1 MDRHLASQND
11 GGAIRASP
19 SRRYPPSELLYS
31 AGFFVLSV
39 LGPLIVNPIDFGVI
53 ELIWRAL
60 ENDQVGPL
68 LDAGIRLAC
77 MNTLQDLP
85 IYLGALSLAEALA
98 DRYKDRAILLSYAI
112 PIVTVPPVYWI
123 VYRVHGVAYDFT
135 MPAILSIAGV
145 VFVLR
150 LGSASS
156 VKQKWQ
162 SLWTVALLLAGF
174 QWLSISPT
182 LTTLGFGHGDVSL
195 DLKAAASVL
204 NAENLLDL
212 LSFIVASVMIL
223 SGLITSKFMID
234 YQAYIRLIEEE
245 KRHSLQLER
254 IRSEA
259 VKARTYR
266 ELQALVHDLRTPLTT
281 IQGLASAMSEFT
293 VDPND
298 ARVHSRTIS
307 EAADRM
313 DDMIGELLSGSAR
326 RTMSSAQFA
335 RRVAAHL
342 PSEKTNGAVRL
353 SIGSDLPQIR
363 VNETRLVRAVA
374 NLVDNALDAGSSHVD
389 IRFARKC
396 EFLEIAVEDD
406 GPGLDEE
413 EFEDCWKEGFSTKNS
428 SGLGLSFVKRVV
440 EEHGGSVQIGN
451 RTAACATS
459 SAKEGH
465 EPIGVRCVILIPK
478 AKEGEV

>member
-1 MDRHLASQND
+1 MNSHLAPKND
-11 GGAIRASP
+11 GGATCASL
-19 SRRYPPSELLYS
+19 SRHYNWSELLHS

-39 LGPLIVNPIDFGVI
+39 IGPLIVNPIDFGII

-85 IYLGALSLAEALA
+85 IYLGALSLAEVLA
-98 DRYKDRAILLSYAI
+98 DRHKDKAILLSYAL
-112 PIVTVPPVYWI
+112 PIVTVPLVYWV

-135 MPAILSIAGV
+135 MPAILGIAGV

-150 LGSASS
+150 LGSASPI
-156 VKQKWQ
+156 KQKWK
-162 SLWTVALLLAGF
+162 SLWIVALLLGGF
-174 QWLSISPT
+174 QWLSISPA
-182 LTTLGFGHGDVSL
+182 LTALGFGHGDVSL
-195 DLKAAASVL
+195 DLKVAASVL
-204 NAENLLDL
+204 DAENLLDL
-212 LSFIVASVMIL
+212 FSLIVASVMIL

-234 YQAYIRLIEEE
+234 YQAYIRLIQEE

-254 IRSEA
+254 VRSEA
-259 VKARTYR
+259 VQARTYR

-281 IQGLASAMSEFT
+281 IQGLASAMSEFPMNP
-293 VDPND
+293 DD
-298 ARVHSRTIS
+298 ARIHAQTIS
-307 EAADRM
+307 GAADRM

-326 RTMSSAQFA
+326 RTMGSAQFA

-342 PSEKTNGAVRL
+342 PSEKTNGAVGIH
-353 SIGSDLPQIR
+353 IGSNLPQIR

-389 IRFARKC
+389 IRFARKGQ
-396 EFLEIAVEDD
+396 FLEIAVEDD
-406 GPGLDEE
+406 GPGLSDEE
-413 EFEDCWKEGFSTKNS
+413 LEDCWKEGFSTKDS

-440 EEHGGSVQIGN
+440 EEHGGSVHISN
-451 RTAACATS
+451 RSAASATS
-459 SAKEGH
+459 PTREGC
-465 EPIGVRCVILIPK
+465 EQVGVCCVILIPE

>member
-1 MDRHLASQND
+1 MDRHLAPKNN
-11 GGAIRASP
+11 GGVTHASP
-19 SRRYPPSELLYS
+19 FRGYRSSELLYC

-39 LGPLIVNPIDFGVI
+39 IGPWIVNPIDFGVI

-77 MNTLQDLP
+77 MNTLQDVP

-98 DRYKDRAILLSYAI
+98 DRHKDKAILLSYAV
-112 PIVTVPPVYWI
+112 PIITVPLVYWV
-123 VYRVHGVAYDFT
+123 VYRLHGVAYDFT
-135 MPAILSIAGV
+135 MPAILGIAGV

-156 VKQKWQ
+156 MKRKWQ
-162 SLWTVALLLAGF
+162 SLWIVALLLAGF
-174 QWLSISPT
+174 EWLSISPA

-195 DLKAAASVL
+195 DLKTAASVL
-204 NAENLLDL
+204 NAGNLLDL
-212 LSFIVASVMIL
+212 LSFIVGSVMIL

-234 YQAYIRLIEEE
+234 YQAYIRLMEEE
-245 KRHSLQLER
+245 KQRSLQFEQM
-254 IRSEA
+254 RSEA

-281 IQGLASAMSEFT
+281 IQGLASAMSEFA
-293 VDPND
+293 VDPDD

-353 SIGSDLPQIR
+353 YIGNNLPQIK

-374 NLVDNALDAGSSHVD
+374 NLVDNALDASTSHVD
-389 IRFARKC
+389 IKFASRG

-406 GPGLDEE
+406 GPGLGDDEL
-413 EFEDCWKEGFSTKNS
+413 EDCWKEGFSTKNS

-440 EEHGGSVQIGN
+440 EEHGGSVRIGN
-451 RTAACATS
+451 RSAASATS
-459 SAKEGH
+459 PTKEGH
-465 EPIGVRCVILIPK
+465 EPVGVRCVMLIPK